1 MSIVGQHNPEWLSIA
16 AFDDSF
22 DWTKSIKTTFSTFF
36 EHVTLHD
43 SYWQTIN
50 LTVTN
55 ETILSIKLDV
65 FWNKEYTLRSD
76 NTNNWPF
83 VIIKIPNVLNISYN
97 TVEFATTISDTS
109 TTLITSEE
117 IEKLIGTL
125 TQSTLFPK
133 EFYDRL
139 IECKQVV
146 KTRFDDIHG
155 GNIEILHGS
164 EILILLIEENGQY
177 IDPGLDKVIS
187 FKNRVE
193 EAKNDKGLLSKLW
206 DKLK

>member
-16 AFDDSF
+16 AFDDTF

-36 EHVTLHD
+36 DHVTLHD

-55 ETILSIKLDV
+55 ETVLSIKLDV
-65 FWNKEYTLRSD
+65 FWNKEYTLRTE

-83 VIIKIPNVLNISYN
+83 VIIKIPNVFNISYN
-97 TVEFATTISDTS
+97 TIEFATTISDTS
-109 TTLITSEE
+109 TTLITLEE

-125 TQSTLFPK
+125 AQSNLLPK

-139 IECKQVV
+139 IDCKEVV
-146 KTRFDDIHG
+146 KTRFEDIHG

-177 IDPGLDKVIS
+177 IDPSLDKVIS

-193 EAKNDKGLLSKLW
+193 VDSNEKGLLSKLW